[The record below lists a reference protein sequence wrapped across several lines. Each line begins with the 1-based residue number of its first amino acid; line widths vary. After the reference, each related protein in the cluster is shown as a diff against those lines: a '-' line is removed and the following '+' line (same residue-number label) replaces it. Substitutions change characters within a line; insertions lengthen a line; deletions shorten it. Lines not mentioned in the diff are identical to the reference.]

1 MDRKYR
7 TIKGMNYGGLAAR
20 AEGAEKVG
28 NARKVGSTRKKGNV
42 EKVGNAFC
50 LWLGSRRNR
59 ILVAILAGMLAAS
72 GVSGDLSAFS
82 HREQTKTEDAFASG
96 AEHPTAPGNTPTQDV
111 SQDPSPS
118 LTAWWGSLYPKFCYA
133 ETPEHET
140 SSSHPVK
147 ISFRLAELFK

>member
-1 MDRKYR
+1 MMDGKYR
-7 TIKGMNYGGLAAR
+7 TIRKKADGVFAAR
-20 AEGAEKVG
+20 AADAG
-28 NARKVGSTRKKGNV
+28 NALR
-42 EKVGNAFC
+42 
-50 LWLGSRRNR
+50 LWFGSRRNR

-72 GVSGDLSAFS
+72 GVSGDLSALS
-82 HREQTKTEDAFASG
+82 RRE
-96 AEHPTAPGNTPTQDV
+96 
-111 SQDPSPS
+111 PSPS